1 MLRFA
6 MLSLICAI
14 TCGVSGYTGTMPFAW
29 NWEIVLFVLFLS
41 LSIAGFV
48 GGTLPRP
55 KHRPSPE
62 PVLNPEP
69 FKARSRSAV
78 GAKRLRTLPSPI
90 SGRGASGGDLKPAQ
104 LPQVTR
110 SRQDAARHFE
120 SSLSHS
126 SVRSTTTMTDTVI
139 VGG

>member
-14 TCGVSGYTGTMPFAW
+14 TCGVSGYPGTMPFAW
-29 NWEIVLFVLFLS
+29 NGEIVLFVLFLT

-55 KHRPSPE
+55 RHRPSPE
-62 PVLNPEP
+62 PVLNPETT
-69 FKARSRSAV
+69 KASIRSAV
-78 GAKRLRTLPSPI
+78 GAKRPRALPSPI
-90 SGRGASGGDLKPAQ
+90 PGRGANGGDLKPIQ
-104 LPQVTR
+104 LPHLTR
-110 SRQDAARHFE
+110 SRHDAARHFE
-120 SSLSHS
+120 SALGRS
-126 SVRSTTTMTDTVI
+126 SVRATTAMPDTVT